1 MIANDMF
8 LLIHKK
14 KKPIEGIADL
24 HTHPAVHLAFGGPED
39 GSGQGLFWG
48 RPFNANGQD
57 ISIDIPA
64 CIADKH
70 SGFTGDLVQHR
81 TRLGIVK
88 SLDALALNSFQHTS
102 NGPPT
107 CQSWPHALSVTH
119 QQMHIDWIRRA
130 WKGGLRL
137 MVASTID
144 AQAFAML
151 WYQNS
156 GGAAGPQP
164 DFDRLSTECQLN
176 AIRQMV
182 NLNADWMQIVKTST
196 EAKEAIQAGKLA
208 VILGVEMDQ
217 LTVDD
222 MLQLWDSHDLRFVTP
237 IHLVNNTFGGAAIYE
252 ASFNTANQWLNG
264 SFFDVKE
271 DNALE
276 FRFSEEQMEIRF
288 PEPGEKPSVYPPCS
302 KSSASPSTYSNGN
315 MLAIAWKGTQTPGRL
330 RWVRRTDA
338 GWKKSLIDDGQ
349 GRKSNHSPS
358 IAFFNNRWY
367 AAWTGT
373 NANHPYIHIMRSLDA
388 TGDTWGSHYKLD
400 GSSGRPKAK
409 SRCNPFLLSANGRL
423 SLFWVGTNSPGK
435 IRWTSTTNGT
445 RWSQKLEINDGK
457 IRKSNY
463 APTAAFFNNRYYVAW
478 TGTNTAH
485 PYIHLLISTDAHG
498 AMWVSHSKFD
508 GNGRPKAKSSQS
520 PMLLAANGK
529 IHLIWT
535 GTNKGK
541 IRWTQ
546 SSNGT
551 SWQEKSIIQDWRER
565 RTHHAPSLAF
575 HNNRYYV
582 AWTGM
587 STTHPYIHSLKSID
601 VTASRWIHHSKNIGC
616 PGHRNVLGL
625 TSQQDI
631 LKLMK
636 KGFII
641 DIAHMSQKAV
651 ESMLDLA
658 EQYKYPLVSSHT
670 GVHPV
675 TGLAISERDMTREHA
690 ARLSKLGGVI
700 GFGTGWNKDI
710 DEQITDWISKYQ
722 DLLSILGYS
731 PTLGTD
737 FNGLSPKIPKSEQ
750 PVQYPFTGFNNERFK
765 QLKFGQR
772 KFNFGNDGLATYGML
787 PDFINA
793 VSSKDPDTQKQL
805 LSSVQVIVDMWYR
818 MESAQKNIEI

>member
-64 CIADKH
+64 CADKH
-70 SGFTGDLVQHR
+70 SGFLGDLVQNI
-81 TRLGIVK
+81 TRFEIIK

-151 WYQNS
+151 WHQNS
-156 GGAAGPQP
+156 GSGTAGPQP
-164 DFDRLSTECQLN
+164 DFDRLSAESQLN

-264 SFFDVKE
+264 SFFDVEE

-276 FRFSEEQMEIRF
+276 FRFSAEQMEIRF
-288 PEPGEKPSVYPPCS
+288 PKPGEKPSVYPPCS
-302 KSSASPSTYSNGN
+302 KSSASPSAYSNSN

-338 GWKKSLIDDGQ
+338 GWKKSFIDDGQ

-367 AAWTGT
+367 VAWTGT

-463 APTAAFFNNRYYVAW
+463 APTAAFF
-478 TGTNTAH
+478 
-485 PYIHLLISTDAHG
+485 
-498 AMWVSHSKFD
+498 
-508 GNGRPKAKSSQS
+508 
-520 PMLLAANGK
+520 
-529 IHLIWT
+529 
-535 GTNKGK
+535 
-541 IRWTQ
+541 
-546 SSNGT
+546 
-551 SWQEKSIIQDWRER
+551 
-565 RTHHAPSLAF
+565 
-575 HNNRYYV
+575 NNRYYV